1 MSDSSSSGSDGEE
14 TWIHWFC
21 GLDGHEVFCEVDRS
35 YIEDGFNL
43 FGLRH
48 WVPNINDCLDV
59 ILDRVREC
67 PLLLCSR
74 ILWRVWADFG
84 VAKSSLPSFRNKPV
98 PFRLQEA

>member
-1 MSDSSSSGSDGEE
+1 MSDSSSSGSDSEE

-35 YIEDGFNL
+35 YIENGFNL

-59 ILDRVREC
+59 ILDRVRE
-67 PLLLCSR
+67 
-74 ILWRVWADFG
+74 
-84 VAKSSLPSFRNKPV
+84 
-98 PFRLQEA
+98 